1 MKTIASFF
9 KFVWHALDGLRKVLH
24 LTILLV
30 IFGVILI
37 ALTPHIPVIPS
48 KAVLVVDPQG
58 TLVEQLSGNPLDR
71 ALAEAYGREQPETLV
86 RDVVLAIDT
95 AKDDQRIQAIFLDT
109 GALAGSG
116 LSKLEEV
123 ASALQR
129 FKSSGKLVIA
139 ASHSYDQS
147 QYYLAAH
154 ADEIYL
160 DPQGLVFIDGFGYYR
175 MFIKDAID
183 KLGVDVN
190 VFRAGKFKSYTDQF
204 SRNDMSEQE
213 REESSL
219 WLNFLWTSY
228 QAAVTKA
235 RNLDGAALTEYVEQI
250 VPSMRKHDGDLAA
263 VALERSLV
271 GELKTRAQVEQRLMT
286 LTGEDDQT
294 HSFHAIHFDEYLVVE
309 NPRLALEQRGD
320 KEIGV
325 VIAAG
330 EILDGSHPPGT
341 IGGDS
346 TAALLRDAL
355 YDEDIAA
362 VVLRIDSPGGS
373 VYASEVIRRE
383 VEALKAV
390 GKPVIASMS
399 STAASGGYY
408 IAMNADEI
416 WAAPTTLT
424 GSIGVFA
431 VLPTVERSLAK
442 LGVHTD
448 GFGTT
453 PLAGGFSLERSLTES
468 QKELLQ
474 LSVEHEYSEFIGKV
488 ARARNKSNDDI
499 DAIAQGRVWSGAH
512 AQERGLVDKLGSFQQ
527 AVDAAAARA
536 NLGSD
541 FKIKYVET
549 DQTWRQAFVTEMHM
563 LVARAAQSIAPEA
576 NVLQQWVA
584 RLSPLEAELKRLA
597 RFTDPLRAYYYCVCT
612 VQ

>member
-24 LTILLV
+24 LVVLLL
-30 IFGVILI
+30 IFGVVLI
-37 ALTPHIPVIPS
+37 ALTPHVPVIPS

-58 TLVEQLSGNPLDR
+58 NLVEQLSGNPLDR
-71 ALAEAYGREQPETLV
+71 ALAQAYGREQPETLV

-95 AKDDQRIQAIFLDT
+95 AKDDQRIQALFLDT
-109 GALAGSG
+109 GSLAGGG
-116 LSKLEEV
+116 LSKLDEV

-129 FKSSGKLVIA
+129 FRSSGKLVIA
-139 ASHSYDQS
+139 AGDSYDQS
-147 QYYLAAH
+147 QYYLAAN
-154 ADEIYL
+154 ADELYL
-160 DPQGLVFIDGFGYYR
+160 DPAGLVFIDGFGYYR
-175 MFIKDAID
+175 LFLKEAIE

-213 REESSL
+213 REESSA
-219 WLNFLWTSY
+219 WLNSLWASY
-228 QAAVTKA
+228 QTAVTKA
-235 RNLDGAALTEYVEQI
+235 RKLDAAALAEYVEQI
-250 VPSMRKHDGDLAA
+250 VPALRKHNGDLAA
-263 VALERSLV
+263 VALERGLV

-286 LTGEDDQT
+286 ITGEDEQE
-294 HSFHAIHFDEYLVVE
+294 HSFHGIRFDEYLTVE
-309 NPRLALEQRGD
+309 RPRLALEQTGD
-320 KEIGV
+320 KEVGV
-325 VIAAG
+325 VIASG

-346 TAALLRDAL
+346 TAQLLRDAR
-355 YDEDIAA
+355 YDDDIAA

-383 VEALKAV
+383 VEALKAA
-390 GKPVIASMS
+390 GKPVVASMS

-431 VLPTVERSLAK
+431 VLPTLERSLAK

-448 GFGTT
+448 GIGTT
-453 PLAGGFSLERSLTES
+453 PLAGGFSLERSLTDS

-474 LSVEHEYSEFIGKV
+474 LSVEHEYREFIDKV
-488 ARARNKSNDDI
+488 ARARNKPIDEI
-499 DAIAQGRVWSGAH
+499 DAIAQGRVWSGSH
-512 AQERGLVDKLGSFQQ
+512 ARERGLVDHLGSFQQ
-527 AVDAAAARA
+527 AIDAAAARA
-536 NLGSD
+536 NLGEEY
-541 FKIKYVET
+541 KTKYVES
-549 DQTWRQAFVTEMHM
+549 DPTWRQALVTEMHA
-563 LVARAAQSIAPEA
+563 LAVRVTQSIAPETA
-576 NVLQQWVA
+576 TFRQWSA

-597 RFTDPLRAYYYCVCT
+597 RFADPQNAYYYCVCT